1 MKTVEITDA
10 AASLVKYARRAEKQP
25 IVLTL
30 DGEPVAAL
38 VGVEN
43 VDMETLAMSNNAKF
57 LEIIQKS
64 RARYKKDGGLSPD
77 ELRARLKRRSKAK
90 K

>member
-1 MKTVEITDA
+1 MKTIEVTDA
-10 AASLVKYARRAEKQP
+10 AASLVKYARGAEKQP

-38 VGVEN
+38 VGLEN

-57 LEIIQKS
+57 LKIIQKS
-64 RARYKKDGGLSPD
+64 RARYKKEGGLSAD
-77 ELRARLKRRSKAK
+77 ELRARLNRRGKVK
-90 K
+90 T